1 MGYFNAND
9 PKHRDGVKHAVNK
22 PSKRMP
28 VREEQHKF
36 DPKQGAPKPG
46 AKPAAPKVEPPFD
59 KPKAKREVVKPFPT
73 SAEKNGSA

>member
-1 MGYFNAND
+1 MGYFNHND

-36 DPKQGAPKPG
+36 DPKQGLPKPDAKPAPKAEPKPG
-46 AKPAAPKVEPPFD
+46 S
-59 KPKAKREVVKPFPT
+59 KRETVKPFPK
-73 SAEKNGSA
+73 AGA

>member
-28 VREEQHKF
+28 VRENQHKF
-36 DPKQGAPKPG
+36 DPKQGKPTPEKAAPKPE
-46 AKPAAPKVEPPFD
+46 PKFD
-59 KPKAKREVVKPFPT
+59 KPQEKREVVKPF
-73 SAEKNGSA
+73 EKPAK